1 MGIDALTVDA
11 EGRSVIPATEDE
23 WREWV
28 SASSTRNYAI
38 RDPILDWLDIYGEK
52 NGFRRDDDDPGYDP
66 RTDFTEFIFS
76 QGHAFERAVLDYLR
90 TLTTVEQV
98 GGGDAADSR
107 DLCKAEET
115 FAAMQRGEPVIYQ
128 GVVRDAATRTYG
140 SPDMLVRSDVLAELF
155 PEAGVEDDAGASAPD
170 LDSDQW
176 HYVVVDV
183 KFTTLRLLV
192 SGGIQSGGSTRA
204 YKAQLYI
211 YSRALGR
218 LQGYTPPASYILGRS
233 WRGPVDG
240 VTVRGSTC
248 MERLGRVPHDSTVAR
263 GATLAGMTDEAV
275 EWVRRVRVEG
285 MHWSVTP
292 EPSVPQLKPN
302 MRNTSDSPWSSAKRE
317 IEAILAGNPWVEG
330 MESAPEQ
337 APRGQMG
344 FWAEGEPAPETDF
357 SAVSPA
363 KVTAGGDA
371 WRDPGLAFYVD
382 FETVSDLN
390 DDFSLIPRRGGA
402 NMIFLIGCG
411 HMEGRRWHYRSF
423 LARELSVE
431 AEGEIIDGWVA
442 HMREVRKRLG
452 SKDVEALVY
461 HWSPAETTLFETAYD
476 SAMKRH
482 PGREWPP
489 VRWFDFLG
497 MVMRKEPVRIEGA
510 KGLGLKAV
518 ARAMKRQRLID
529 STWDDA
535 SNLDGLG
542 AMVGAFWAA
551 NEARR
556 LGVTLDEV
564 DLVREIV
571 RYNEI
576 DCKVMM
582 EIIAHL
588 RRFH

>member
-1 MGIDALTVDA
+1 MGIEALTVDT
-11 EGRSVIPATEDE
+11 EGQTVIPATEDE

-38 RDPILDWLDIYGEK
+38 RDPLLDWLDIYGEK
-52 NGFRRDDDDPGYDP
+52 NGFRRDDDDPGYDH

-90 TLTTVEQV
+90 TLTAVEQV

-107 DLCKAEET
+107 DLGKAEET

-218 LQGYTPPASYILGRS
+218 LQGYTPPVSYILGRS

-240 VTVRGSTC
+240 KTVRGSTC
-248 MERLGRVPHDSTVAR
+248 MERLGRVPQDSTVAR

-330 MESAPEQ
+330 MDSVTGASPTRDRWGSG
-337 APRGQMG
+337 PRG
-344 FWAEGEPAPETDF
+344 
-357 SAVSPA
+357 S
-363 KVTAGGDA
+363 
-371 WRDPGLAFYVD
+371 
-382 FETVSDLN
+382 
-390 DDFSLIPRRGGA
+390 RR
-402 NMIFLIGCG
+402 
-411 HMEGRRWHYRSF
+411 
-423 LARELSVE
+423 
-431 AEGEIIDGWVA
+431 
-442 HMREVRKRLG
+442 
-452 SKDVEALVY
+452 
-461 HWSPAETTLFETAYD
+461 
-476 SAMKRH
+476 
-482 PGREWPP
+482 
-489 VRWFDFLG
+489 
-497 MVMRKEPVRIEGA
+497 
-510 KGLGLKAV
+510 
-518 ARAMKRQRLID
+518 
-529 STWDDA
+529 
-535 SNLDGLG
+535 
-542 AMVGAFWAA
+542 
-551 NEARR
+551 RR
-556 LGVTLDEV
+556 LTSA
-564 DLVREIV
+564 RC
-571 RYNEI
+571 RPP
-576 DCKVMM
+576 
-582 EIIAHL
+582 
-588 RRFH
+588 R

>member
-11 EGRSVIPATEDE
+11 EGRTVIPATEDE

-28 SASSTRNYAI
+28 SASSTRNYAV
-38 RDPILDWLDIYGEK
+38 RDPVLDWLDMYGER
-52 NGFRRDDDDPGYDP
+52 NGFRKDDEAPGYDS
-66 RTDFTEFIFS
+66 RTDFTEFIFR
-76 QGHAFERAVLDYLR
+76 QGHAFERAVVDYLS
-90 TLTTVEQV
+90 TLTPVVQV
-98 GGGDAADSR
+98 GAGAAADSR
-107 DLCKAEET
+107 DLGKAEET
-115 FAAMQRGEPVIYQ
+115 FAAMQRGEPVLYQ
-128 GVVRDAATRTYG
+128 GVLRDAATRTYG
-140 SPDMLVRSDVLAELF
+140 SPDMLVRSDALSRLF
-155 PEAGVEDDAGASAPD
+155 PDAGVDDEAGAPAPD
-170 LDSDQW
+170 LGPEPW

-183 KFTTLRLLV
+183 KFTTLKLLV
-192 SGGIQSGGSTRA
+192 SGGLQSVGSSRA

-218 LQGYTPPASYILGRS
+218 LQGYAPPSSYVLGRS

-240 VTVRGSTC
+240 KTARGSTC
-248 MERLGRVPHDSTVAR
+248 MERLGRVPQDSDVAR
-263 GATLAGMTDEAV
+263 GATLAGMAGEAV

-292 EPSVPQLKPN
+292 EPSVPQLRPN
-302 MRNTSDSPWSSAKRE
+302 MRNTSDSPWNSAKRE
-317 IEAILAGNPWVEG
+317 IEASIAGNPWVERADSIPEG
-330 MESAPEQ
+330 APLGQMVFWPEGEQ
-337 APRGQMG
+337 AQ
-344 FWAEGEPAPETDF
+344 ETDF
-357 SAVSPA
+357 SAVSPPR
-363 KVTAGGDA
+363 VTAGGGA

-382 FETVSDLN
+382 FETVSDLS
-390 DDFSLIPRRGGA
+390 DDFSLIPQRGGA

-423 LARELSVE
+423 LARELSVD
-431 AEGEIIDGWVA
+431 AEGEIVDGWTA
-442 HMREVRKRLG
+442 HMREVRERLG
-452 SKDVEALVY
+452 RRDSEPLVF
-461 HWSPAETTLFETAYD
+461 HWSSAETRLFETDYD
-476 SAMKRH
+476 SAMSRH
-482 PGREWPP
+482 PDRAWPP

-497 MVMRKEPVRIEGA
+497 MVMRKEPVKIEGA

-518 ARAMKRQRLID
+518 ALAMKRQRLID

-551 NEARR
+551 DEARR
-556 LGVTLDEV
+556 LGADLEEIDLMREV
-564 DLVREIV
+564 M

-582 EIIAHL
+582 EIIAHM